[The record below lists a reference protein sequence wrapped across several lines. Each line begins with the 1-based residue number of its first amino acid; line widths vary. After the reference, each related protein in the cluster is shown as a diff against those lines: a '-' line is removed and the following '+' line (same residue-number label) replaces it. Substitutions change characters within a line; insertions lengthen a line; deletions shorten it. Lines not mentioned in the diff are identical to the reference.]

1 MPGRPRRAGLDC
13 RRGPSAETRL
23 ISVGVFGSSLPSE
36 PDSEYESARELGR
49 QIARGGGRVV
59 CGGYG
64 GVMEAACRGAA
75 EAGGTSVGIVIAGRG
90 APNPW
95 VTESI
100 AALDRADR
108 LRLLRE
114 QTDSWIFL
122 PRGLGTM
129 LELVWIAES
138 VVKGDVRP
146 RPLVLLGDSWRP
158 VLERAIAEGSDG
170 AGARAL
176 AVSLRVVRS
185 PEEAAAAALEP
196 PQAFR

>member
-1 MPGRPRRAGLDC
+1 
-13 RRGPSAETRL
+13 L

-36 PDSEYESARELGR
+36 PDSEYEDARELGR
-49 QIARGGGRVV
+49 RLAGGGGRVV

-75 EAGGTSVGIVIAGRG
+75 EAGGTSVGVVIAGRG
-90 APNPW
+90 TPNPW

-100 AALDRADR
+100 AAIDRADR

-114 QTDSWIFL
+114 MTESWVFL

-138 VVKGDVRP
+138 VVKGDVRA
-146 RPLVLLGDSWRP
+146 RPLVLLGDSWRS
-158 VLERAIAEGSDG
+158 VLERAISEGSDG

-185 PEEAAAAALEP
+185 PEEAAAAALAR

>member
-1 MPGRPRRAGLDC
+1 M
-13 RRGPSAETRL
+13 

-36 PDSEYESARELGR
+36 PDSEYENARELGR
-49 QIARGGGRVV
+49 HIARRGGRIV
-59 CGGYG
+59 CGGYS

-75 EAGGTSVGIVIAGRG
+75 EAGGPSVGIVLSGRG

-95 VTESI
+95 VTEPI
-100 AALDRADR
+100 IALDLADR

-114 QTDSWIFL
+114 RTESWVFL

-146 RPLVLLGDSWRP
+146 RPLVLLGDSWRS
-158 VLERAIAEGSDG
+158 VLERALSEASAAAGS
-170 AGARAL
+170 RAL
-176 AVSLRVVRS
+176 AASFRVVRT
-185 PEEAAAAALEP
+185 PAEAAEAAMP
-196 PQAFR
+196 PP